1 MDQIVNTDINDLE
14 KNNIKELFELCIAEI
29 KNATHMSNDDK
40 LYLYKYYKQATI
52 GDINI
57 PQPSW
62 YDFVGKEKYKAWK
75 SVEDTSKDISMKRY
89 IEKVQSFFK

>member
-1 MDQIVNTDINDLE
+1 MDEIVNTDINDLE

-29 KNATHMSNDDK
+29 KNVTHMSNDDK

>member
-14 KNNIKELFELCIAEI
+14 KNNIKELFELCIIEI
-29 KNATHMSNDDK
+29 KNVTHMNNDDK

-75 SVEDTSKDISMKRY
+75 SVEDTSKEVSMKKY
-89 IEKVQSFFK
+89 IEKVQSFF